1 MKPTLLSGIIVLV
14 LAGHLG
20 YHTVYLPYQHKVRE
34 LQEQF
39 AKQRQTH
46 ELQAKLAKSFE
57 ALEQLRTVLAAQPDT
72 EWLVRAVGEL
82 AEEAGLQL
90 TSIVPQSPKILQ
102 EFTRLS
108 VNLQLVT
115 SYHQLGKF
123 ISLLERSKSFL
134 KVDDLDIARREEGMA
149 QVRMTVSTLYV
160 PSLSSSHVPQ
170 SPAGQPTRSAN
181 AEAAR

>member
-1 MKPTLLSGIIVLV
+1 MKPTLLSGIIVLA
-14 LAGHLG
+14 LAGQLG

-34 LQEQF
+34 LQEQV

-46 ELQAKLAKSFE
+46 ELQAQLAKSLE
-57 ALEQLRTVLAAQPDT
+57 ELEQLRKVLPAQPDT

-90 TSIVPQSPKILQ
+90 TSIVPQSPQAVQ

-134 KVDDLDIARREEGMA
+134 KIDGLDIARREEGMA
-149 QVRMTVSTLYV
+149 QVKMTVSTLYV
-160 PSLSSSHVPQ
+160 PSLGPSKLSQ

-181 AEAAR
+181 AEAAH